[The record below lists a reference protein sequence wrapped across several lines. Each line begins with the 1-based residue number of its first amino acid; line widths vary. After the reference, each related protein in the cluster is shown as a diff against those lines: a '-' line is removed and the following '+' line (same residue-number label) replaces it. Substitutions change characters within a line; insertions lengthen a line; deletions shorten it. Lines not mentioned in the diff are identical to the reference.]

1 MLDTVREKKT
11 LMTRKRKIQNE
22 KYKKNQTTTVRF
34 FTFTFCLWKSIYFVH
49 KGSLGT
55 HTITFAV

>member
-1 MLDTVREKKT
+1 
-11 LMTRKRKIQNE
+11 MTRKRKIQNE

-55 HTITFAV
+55 HIITFVV